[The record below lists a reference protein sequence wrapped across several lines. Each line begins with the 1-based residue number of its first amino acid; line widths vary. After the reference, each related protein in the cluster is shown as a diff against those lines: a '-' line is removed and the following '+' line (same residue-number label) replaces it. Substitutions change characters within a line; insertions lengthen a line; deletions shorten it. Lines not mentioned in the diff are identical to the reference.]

1 MNDLRD
7 LYQQLII
14 DHSRHPHN
22 FGVLKPH
29 THSGQGYNPLCGD
42 RITLY
47 LLVEKGVIRD
57 IKFEGSGCA
66 ISKASASIMTTVLKG
81 RTVDEAR
88 TLFRD
93 FHQMATT
100 GEVAPD
106 QPGKLKVLSGVHK
119 YPARVKCA
127 MLAWRTLDQA
137 LSNDSKEKDVVSTE

>member
-1 MNDLRD
+1 MSELRD

-22 FGVLKPH
+22 FGVLDPH

-47 LLVEKGVIRD
+47 MLVEEGVIRE

-88 TLFRD
+88 TMFRN
-93 FHQMATT
+93 FRQMATT
-100 GEVAPD
+100 GEVATD
-106 QPGKLKVLSGVHK
+106 QPAKLKVLSGVHK

-127 MLAWRTLDQA
+127 MLAWHTMDQA
-137 LSNDSKEKDVVSTE
+137 LSHNNEEKEVVSTE